1 MQSLQELLYEKGAG
15 IAYVTVNRPQA
26 MNALSHKAI
35 DELRLVIEDA
45 RSAALPSVGEIMSNE
60 ILKAELIRGARA
72 FFDHLLT
79 RLQAL
84 DAEHASSQQH
94 RQHVVGDTPNRP
106 RDTSG
111 SLRLVES
118 DALKLYL
125 ASASALL
132 KASEALI
139 DTRSGIPTP
148 NRAARLTD
156 LVDQTKE
163 ACRIAYRAALL
174 ITDS

>member
-1 MQSLQELLYEKGAG
+1 
-15 IAYVTVNRPQA
+15 
-26 MNALSHKAI
+26 
-35 DELRLVIEDA
+35 
-45 RSAALPSVGEIMSNE
+45 MSNE
-60 ILKAELIRGARA
+60 ALKVDLIREARA
-72 FFDHLLT
+72 FFDHLLA

-84 DAEHASSQQH
+84 DAEHAS
-94 RQHVVGDTPNRP
+94 
-106 RDTSG
+106 

-132 KASEALI
+132 KAGEVLI
-139 DTRSGIPTP
+139 DTRPGVPAP
-148 NRAARLTD
+148 NRPARLAD

-174 ITDS
+174 ITDR